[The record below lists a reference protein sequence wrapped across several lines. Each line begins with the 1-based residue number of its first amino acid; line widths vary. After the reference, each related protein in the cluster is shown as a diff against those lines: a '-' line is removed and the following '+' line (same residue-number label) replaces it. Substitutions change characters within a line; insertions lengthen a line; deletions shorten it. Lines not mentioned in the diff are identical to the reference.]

1 VELSAH
7 LVESAIP
14 VAGAEL
20 QLLQPTDG
28 DR

>member
-14 VAGAEL
+14 VASAEL